1 MSKSIKIK
9 RGLNIPLKGSA
20 EKVLVRLDKA
30 ETYGV
35 KPTDFPGLVPK
46 LNVAVGDKVKA
57 GSPLFHDKYRPEVV
71 YPSPVSGE
79 VVDVRRGERRVILEV
94 VVKADGGDN
103 VYENFGPALP
113 EVLTREEVIARL
125 LKAGAWPYIK
135 QRPFGI
141 VANPSDTPKSI
152 FISCFD
158 TSPLAPDL
166 DFAVQGEE
174 ESFQVGVDVLRKL
187 TPGKVHLGLSADFP
201 PAKAFANA
209 KGVEHHY
216 FTGPHPAGNV
226 GVHIH
231 HIDPINKGE
240 VVWVVNPLDVII
252 IGRLFLKGVYDATKV
267 IALAGSEVL
276 KPRFYKLIS
285 GASIESIIKDN
296 INSQAQV
303 RIISG
308 NVLTGTR
315 VDKLGY
321 LGFYDNM
328 VTVIPEGNKH
338 EFFGWIAPGLDKHS
352 ASRAF
357 LSKLIPSKR
366 FTLDTNMHGGHRA
379 MVVTGQY
386 EKVMPMDIY
395 PMYLIKAILANDID
409 RMEQLGIYEVV
420 EEDMALCEYVCPS
433 KTEVQAILRK
443 GIETM
448 IKELS

>member
-1 MSKSIKIK
+1 MSKPIKIK

-46 LNVAVGDKVKA
+46 LNVMVGDKVKA
-57 GSPLFHDKYRPEVV
+57 GSPLFHDKYRPEVIFS
-71 YPSPVSGE
+71 SPVSGQ

-94 VVKADGGDN
+94 VVKADSGELA
-103 VYENFGPALP
+103 YEDFEPASP
-113 EVLTREEVIARL
+113 ETLTRDQVVEKL

-141 VANPSDTPKSI
+141 IANPTDSPKSI

-174 ESFQVGVDVLRKL
+174 QAFQTGIDALRKL
-187 TPGKVHLGLSADFP
+187 TAGKVHLGLNADFP

-209 KGVEHHY
+209 KGVEFHY
-216 FTGPHPAGNV
+216 FRGPHPAGNV

-252 IGRLFLKGVYDATKV
+252 IGRLFLKGIYDATKV
-267 IALAGSEVL
+267 TALAGSEVL

-296 INSQAQV
+296 VNTREQV

-321 LGFYDNM
+321 IGFYDNM
-328 VTVIPEGNKH
+328 VTVIPEGNKY
-338 EFFGWIAPGLDKHS
+338 EFLGWIAPGINKHS
-352 ASRAF
+352 VSRTF
-357 LSKLIPSKR
+357 LSKLIPGKR
-366 FTLDTNMHGGHRA
+366 FILNTNMHGGHRA
-379 MVVTGQY
+379 LVVTGQY

-395 PMYLIKAILANDID
+395 PMQLIKSILANDID

>member
-113 EVLTREEVIARL
+113 EALTREEVIARL
-125 LKAGAWPYIK
+125 LKAGVWPYIK

-141 VANPSDTPKSI
+141 VANPSETPKSI

-209 KGVEHHY
+209 NGVEHHY

>member
-1 MSKSIKIK
+1 MSKPIKIK
-9 RGLNIPLKGSA
+9 RGLNVPLRGSA
-20 EKVLVRLDKA
+20 EKVLVRLEKA

-46 LNVAVGDKVKA
+46 LNVAVGDKVMA
-57 GSPLFHDKYRPEVV
+57 GSTLFHDKYRPEVIFS
-71 YPSPVSGE
+71 SPVSGE
-79 VVDVRRGERRVILEV
+79 VVDIRRGERRVILEV
-94 VVKADGGDN
+94 VVKADSGETA
-103 VYENFGPALP
+103 YEDFGTASPDKLS
-113 EVLTREEVIARL
+113 RDEVIAKL
-125 LKAGAWPYIK
+125 LKAGVWPYIK

-141 VANPSDTPKSI
+141 IANPADTPKSI

-174 ESFQVGVDVLRKL
+174 QAFQAGIDAIRKL
-187 TPGKVHLGLSADFP
+187 TPGKVHLGLNADFP

-209 KGVEHHY
+209 KGVEFHY

-226 GVHIH
+226 GVQIH
-231 HIDPINKGE
+231 HIEPINKGE
-240 VVWVVNPLDVII
+240 VVWVVNPMDVII

-267 IALAGSEVL
+267 IALVGSEVI
-276 KPRFYKLIS
+276 KPRYFKLIS
-285 GASIESIIKDN
+285 GASVESIVKNN
-296 INSQAQV
+296 INTQTQV

-321 LGFYDNM
+321 LGFYDTM

-338 EFFGWIAPGLDKHS
+338 EFFGWIAPGIDKHS

-357 LSKLIPSKR
+357 LSKLIPGKR
-366 FTLDTNMHGGHRA
+366 FTIDTNMHGGHRA

-433 KTEVQAILRK
+433 KTEMQAILRK
-443 GIETM
+443 GIETI